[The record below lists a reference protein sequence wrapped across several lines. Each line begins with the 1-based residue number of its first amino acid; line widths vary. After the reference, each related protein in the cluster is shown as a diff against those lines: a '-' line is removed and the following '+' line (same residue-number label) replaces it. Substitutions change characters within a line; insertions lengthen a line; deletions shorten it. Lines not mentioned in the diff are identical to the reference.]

1 MSSESLGQAVANN
14 TNWINSVISNSKLAS
29 QLTELLSIDS
39 LDQKINIQEGELDAQ
54 FVNAKTLRGYKG
66 DWEADTNNPILSDNS
81 GVVGD
86 IYKVSIGGNIDIGSG
101 SIDYVAGD
109 LIYLSENNWIKISPN
124 QISDITGLQ
133 LALDALADGL
143 IPQGTWDA
151 TLNDPDI
158 DGGIAETGYF
168 WIVSVAGTTDV
179 GGITDWEINDW
190 AVKTAAGW
198 AKIDN
203 TDKVLSVAGRTGV
216 IVLSITDITGLTTA
230 LANCVKLTGDQSID
244 GKKTFTEDLTATANQ
259 DIRGNLTIG
268 TLRAAE
274 NESYAL
280 NLLDTNSVIAFGD
293 NNLSTK
299 NVIVGEYGT
308 TDTDQLWLHGK
319 SGTYFS
325 HDGDGLGIAMVID
338 EDGRIGMGTP
348 ASGVHKLSVLGTTS
362 LNGNVYLQD
371 NNKILFGGGSDLQ
384 IYHNGTNSFIA
395 DGGTGN
401 LEISS
406 NLLKMLSPAGE
417 NMIIAQQFSSV
428 RLYYNNS
435 KKIETTTVGATITGS
450 LTVTNKIL
458 GELDTT
464 VIGTT
469 QTANDNS
476 TKIATTAY
484 VDAAAGSGDYLP
496 LSGGILTGNVKFQ
509 DNIQLRFGTSSDL
522 QIYHDGS
529 SSYIRDAGAGDL
541 RIWANNPNISTL
553 SGNKI
558 FYGNNGVAELYYTGG
573 GKRFLTTNFGI
584 KVGNIDVL
592 ESDWLQVS
600 KSANNA
606 RITNVSKN
614 LLIQQS
620 EGWVEIQALPN
631 LSPMARFTVG
641 GDVKL
646 FQNGYVKL
654 KTSNNG
660 IDVIGSDTEI
670 PYVTIDLDNDSSPE
684 VLGEVFGGMRVY
696 SGKTPNPGIKAS
708 AQFITG
714 LNPVTM
720 VLGAAFQVNV
730 NQAGTLEEAFRIN
743 VGGNAGF
750 GLTQPEAKIHVY
762 DTNAEIRLEDPST
775 VIGTGFARVFTGDN
789 NGLKLGAGTSGQT
802 VVELTGDNRIMSL
815 FGTLTFN
822 NQDASYTGNQN
833 YTYRIRPSSEG
844 VNTLNPDLLFTK
856 QDPGF
861 GAEYTYMKITG
872 AEGDNP
878 MVQVTTNLLVDTTQ
892 SFLALSSDPSS
903 HVIAMIDSNGGTDS
917 GGLAIKTGDNNND
930 ESALYILNYL
940 NEAVFR
946 VKGTNGN
953 VLAKG
958 DIEITTN
965 TNGFILTAPNGTRW
979 RQTISNTG
987 VPTYTQA

>member
-101 SIDYVAGD
+101 SINYVAGD
-109 LIYLSENNWIKISPN
+109 LIYLSEDNWIKISPN

-190 AVKTAAGW
+190 AVKTASGW

-230 LANCVKLTGDQSID
+230 LANCVKITTDQDIE
-244 GKKTFTEDLTATANQ
+244 GEKTFKDDVRVN
-259 DIRGNLTIG
+259 
-268 TLRAAE
+268 
-274 NESYAL
+274 
-280 NLLDTNSVIAFGD
+280 
-293 NNLSTK
+293 
-299 NVIVGEYGT
+299 
-308 TDTDQLWLHGK
+308 
-319 SGTYFS
+319 
-325 HDGDGLGIAMVID
+325 
-338 EDGRIGMGTP
+338 
-348 ASGVHKLSVLGTTS
+348 
-362 LNGNVYLQD
+362 NGNKL
-371 NNKILFGGGSDLQ
+371 LFGTSDDLK
-384 IYHNGTNSFIA
+384 IYHDGTNSYISDA
-395 DGGTGN
+395 GTGN
-401 LEISS
+401 LELSS
-406 NLLKMLSPAGE
+406 NLLKILSPSGE
-417 NMIIAQQFSSV
+417 NMIIAQQDNGV
-428 RLYYNNS
+428 RLYNNNS
-435 KKIETTTVGATITGS
+435 KKIETTTTGATITGS

-458 GELDTT
+458 GVLDTT

-469 QTANDNS
+469 QTAGNNS

-484 VDAAAGSGDYLP
+484 VDAAASSGDYLP
-496 LSGGILTGNVKFQ
+496 LSGGILTGDVRFNDNVKA
-509 DNIQLRFGTSSDL
+509 NFGNGNDL
-522 QIYHDGS
+522 EIYHDGS
-529 SSYIRDAGAGDL
+529 HNFITGSPNLYVQTAGLFNVETISEVDMIRATAGDAVEL
-541 RIWANNPNISTL
+541 FHAGTRVFTTD
-553 SGNKI
+553 
-558 FYGNNGVAELYYTGG
+558 FNGVRVGSQTDKLEL
-573 GKRFLTTNFGI
+573 
-584 KVGNIDVL
+584 V
-592 ESDWLQVS
+592 
-600 KSANNA
+600 KSSGNA
-606 RITNVSKN
+606 RITNNSN
-614 LLIQQS
+614 NFLIQQAT
-620 EGWVEIQALPN
+620 GFVDIQSLALV
-631 LSPMARFTVG
+631 SMARFTVG

-646 FQNGYVKL
+646 FQNGIVKF
-654 KTSNNG
+654 KTNNNG
-660 IDVIGSDTEI
+660 IDVIGTDSAI
-670 PYVTIDLDNDSSPE
+670 PYVTIDLDNDSSPQ

-714 LNPVTM
+714 LNPVTS

-730 NQAGTLEEAFRIN
+730 NQAGTVEEAFRIN
-743 VGGNAGF
+743 IGGNAGF
-750 GLTQPEAKIHVY
+750 GITQPEAKVHIY
-762 DTNAEIRLEDPST
+762 DTNAELRLEDPSAA
-775 VIGTGFARVFTGDN
+775 IGTGFARVFTGDN

-802 VVELTGDNRIMSL
+802 VVEITGDNRIMSL

-822 NQDASYTGNQN
+822 NQNASYTGNQN
-833 YTYRIRPSSEG
+833 YTYRIRPNGEG
-844 VNTLNPDLLFTK
+844 TGILNPDLLFTK
-856 QDPGF
+856 QDPNF
-861 GAEYTYMKITG
+861 GAEYTYMRIKG
-872 AEGDNP
+872 DGGDNP

-903 HVIAMIDSNGGTDS
+903 KVIAMIDSYGGTDN

-930 ESALYILNYL
+930 ESALYILNYID
-940 NEAVFR
+940 EAVFR
-946 VKGTNGN
+946 VKGTRGD